1 MGKGKK
7 PSILET
13 DLFEPVSDYLEAQG
27 YTVQAEV
34 KDCDITA
41 QKDDALV
48 IIELKRQFGIDL
60 LIQATERQRI
70 SDSVYV
76 AIPAPAD
83 MGRKSRWRGI
93 TRVLRQLEL
102 GLIIVFLDGPSPRV
116 EVVFHPTPYQLRKR
130 KRTRRAVI
138 EEMAGRSGNYNKG
151 GSTGKR
157 LITAY
162 RENAIHVACCLDA
175 FGPMQ
180 PRQLRAMSTGPKT
193 LTILS
198 SNFYGWFQRVDR
210 GVYTITAAGRDAFA
224 EYPELVARYRAQI
237 AEQESLVQASP
248 PPDAKQRTAPPRTL

>member
-1 MGKGKK
+1 VLTEGGVAKKKKK

-13 DLFEPVSDYLEAQG
+13 DLFEPVRAYLEAQG
-27 YTVQAEV
+27 YTVRAEV

-41 QKDDALV
+41 RKDDDLV
-48 IIELKRQFGIDL
+48 IVELKRHFSTDL

-76 AIPAPAD
+76 AIPAPAN
-83 MGRKSRWRGI
+83 MGRKSRWPGI

-102 GLIIVFLDGPSPRV
+102 GLIIVSLDGPSPRV
-116 EVVFHPTPYQLRKR
+116 EVVFHPTPYQRRKR
-130 KRTRRAVI
+130 KRARRAVI
-138 EEMAGRSGNYNKG
+138 EEMAMRSGNYNMG

-162 RENAIHVACCLDA
+162 RENAIHIACCLDA

-180 PRQLRAMSTGPKT
+180 PRQLRAMNTGPKT

-210 GVYTITAAGRDAFA
+210 GVYTVTAAGRDALD
-224 EYPELVARYRAQI
+224 EYPELITQYRALI
-237 AEQESLVQASP
+237 ADQEPPEQTPAAA
-248 PPDAKQRTAPPRTL
+248 DAE